1 MSATAARPLHERLT
15 VWLESHLG
23 ACLVAPALLMLG
35 AFTFYPVAGS
45 LWMSL
50 HDQVLSL
57 PARGEPFVG
66 LANYRELAAMP
77 VFWRSLRTTLIFVAA
92 STALETV
99 LGLGLALCLHA
110 SFRGR
115 GWVRAAILVPWAMPT
130 VVTSQM
136 WRFLLNDRYGPV
148 SYYLFGGATPLAEP
162 IGALASIIGADVW
175 KTTPFAALVL
185 LAGLQMIPQDLEEA
199 ASVDGAGAVARFFR
213 ITLPLLRPALL
224 IVVLFRTIDAFR
236 VFDLAFVMTEGG
248 PADATDVL
256 QYFGYRRAF
265 SEGLVGS
272 GAAVSTIVFL
282 LSLSVSVFY
291 VRRVGSALWSG
302 ETR

>member
-1 MSATAARPLHERLT
+1 MSSPRPARERLGA
-15 VWLESHLG
+15 WLENRLG
-23 ACLVAPALLMLG
+23 FWLVAPALVMLG
-35 AFTFYPVAGS
+35 AFTLYPVAGS
-45 LWMSL
+45 LWLSL
-50 HDQVLSL
+50 HRQVLSL
-57 PARGEPFVG
+57 PTRGEPFVG
-66 LANYRELAAMP
+66 LANYRELLAMP
-77 VFWRSLRTTLIFVAA
+77 VFWRSLRTTLIFVAT
-92 STALETV
+92 STALETT

-136 WRFLLNDRYGPV
+136 WRFLLNDRYGPL
-148 SYYLFGGATPLAEP
+148 SYYVFGGTTPLADP
-162 IGALASIIGADVW
+162 TGALASIIGADVW

-185 LAGLQMIPQDLEEA
+185 LAGLQMIPKDLEEA
-199 ASVDGAGAVARFFR
+199 AAIDGAGAIARFFR

-224 IVVLFRTIDAFR
+224 IVILFRTIDAFR

-272 GAAVSTIVFL
+272 GAAVSTVVFL
-282 LSLSVSVFY
+282 LSLGVSVIY
-291 VRRVGSALWSG
+291 VRRVGSDLWKRG
-302 ETR
+302 A